1 MALTHENVMEL
12 RREFPALGQTFDG
25 RPIAFFDG
33 PGGTQV
39 HGTVI
44 DAVARYYTE
53 ANSNSHGAFEFSR
66 RTDKTVLAARA
77 AIAEFVHANRPEEI
91 VFGASMTALTFNL
104 SRAIGRTLSAGDEVI
119 VTRLD
124 HDANVA
130 PWVALE
136 ERGVVIRRIDF
147 DPKDCT
153 LDMDGLR
160 AAIGPKTKVV
170 AVGAASNAVGT
181 VNDIARIARWAHN
194 AGAWIYVDAVQYA
207 PHAAID
213 VQALGIDF
221 LACSAYKLYGPHLG
235 ILWGR
240 YDLLDT
246 LSAYKVI
253 PANDAPPDK
262 FETGTPN
269 FEAMAAA
276 TAAVDYIA
284 SVGRRFGE
292 IGASASRRTEIVAGM
307 AVIREYE
314 MELAERLV
322 DGLQDLRGVRIYGI
336 TDRAR
341 FEKRMPVVSFT
352 LEGHVPADIARRLA
366 EHAIFAWNGDFYAV
380 HVIER
385 LGLAAT
391 GGLLRIGI
399 NHYNTV
405 DDVDRLLALIKEMAV

>member
-53 ANSNSHGAFEFSR
+53 ANSNSHGVFEFSR
-66 RTDKTVLAARA
+66 RTDKTVSEART
-77 AIAEFVHANRPEEI
+77 AIADFVHANRPDEI

-104 SRAIGRTLSAGDEVI
+104 SRAIGRTLSAGDEII

-136 ERGVVIRRIDF
+136 ERGVMIRRIDF
-147 DPKDCT
+147 DPTDCT
-153 LDMDGLR
+153 LDMDGMR

-181 VNDIARIARWAHN
+181 INDIARIAQWAHD

-207 PHAAID
+207 PHAGID

-240 YDLLDT
+240 YRLLDT

-253 PANDAPPDK
+253 PADDAPPDK

-269 FEAMAAA
+269 FEGMAAA

-292 IGASASRRTEIVAGM
+292 AGVSASRRTEIVAGM

-314 MELAERLV
+314 MGLAERLV
-322 DGLQDLRGVRIYGI
+322 DGLQDLPGVRIYGI
-336 TDRAR
+336 TDRTR

-352 LEGHVPADIARRLA
+352 LEGHAPADIARRLG

-405 DDVDRLLALIKEMAV
+405 DEIDRLLALINGMVA